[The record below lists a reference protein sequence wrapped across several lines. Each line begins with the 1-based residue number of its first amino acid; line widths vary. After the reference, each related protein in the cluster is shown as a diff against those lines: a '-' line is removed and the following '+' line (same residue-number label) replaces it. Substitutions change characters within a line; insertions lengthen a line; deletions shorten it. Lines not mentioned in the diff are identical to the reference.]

1 MFVTLKIVVLLG
13 LILTFLFNPMFTLLL
28 SLTVIVLAF
37 LGGFYAG
44 IKNAKS
50 EKVSWGKEMLNK
62 LKSKE

>member
-1 MFVTLKIVVLLG
+1 
-13 LILTFLFNPMFTLLL
+13 MFTFLL
-28 SLTVIVLAF
+28 SLTVIALAF

-62 LKSKE
+62 LKSKD

>member
-1 MFVTLKIVVLLG
+1 MHETMVLGSLSN
-13 LILTFLFNPMFTLLL
+13 FMFTLLL
-28 SLTVIVLAF
+28 SLTVIALAF

>member
-1 MFVTLKIVVLLG
+1 
-13 LILTFLFNPMFTLLL
+13 MFTLLL

-50 EKVSWGKEMLNK
+50 SKVEKTFEAFKN
-62 LKSKE
+62 LKD

>member
-1 MFVTLKIVVLLG
+1 MFIF
-13 LILTFLFNPMFTLLL
+13 IL
-28 SLTVIVLAF
+28 SLTAIILAF

-62 LKSKE
+62 LKSKD